1 MSQIKQNSIYRRLF
15 ALAIPVSIGQ
25 AGNIIAN
32 IVDTIMLG
40 KYDADHMIASASGF
54 QVFIMPFIF
63 LIGICIGTTT
73 IVAKSVGEG
82 KKPSI
87 LGSAFLTYFIA
98 GIFVASLLWGL
109 SNNMHW
115 FHPDQNIQALTSP
128 YLKWLGL
135 SVLPIVI
142 FLTLKQFFE
151 GYELSILTTII
162 SLVANGLN
170 IVLNYAFIFGNWG
183 MEPMGVEG
191 AGIATFISRVV
202 AVPLFLLLISL
213 VKSHKEKISLK
224 GLKPEWSK
232 CKELLLL
239 GIPMGFQMF
248 IEVVAF
254 AMAGIMTGWIG
265 NDEQAAHQIA
275 LQLAAFTFLIA
286 SGFSS
291 AATVLAGQFLGERNK
306 KKLKELIKK
315 VLLLILVY
323 EVVSAIALLSLS
335 GYFPYLFL
343 KKEELEIIVFASLL
357 IKLAAIFQIP
367 DGLQNMLH
375 GLLRGLQDVKWPTYL
390 SIASHW
396 GITLLGGYLLA
407 FHTSLGIIGI
417 WLGFIIGLTVLSILL
432 LIRLKRTYK
441 LIEI

>member
-1 MSQIKQNSIYRRLF
+1 
-15 ALAIPVSIGQ
+15 
-25 AGNIIAN
+25 
-32 IVDTIMLG
+32 
-40 KYDADHMIASASGF
+40 
-54 QVFIMPFIF
+54 
-63 LIGICIGTTT
+63 
-73 IVAKSVGEG
+73 
-82 KKPSI
+82 
-87 LGSAFLTYFIA
+87 
-98 GIFVASLLWGL
+98 
-109 SNNMHW
+109 
-115 FHPDQNIQALTSP
+115 
-128 YLKWLGL
+128 
-135 SVLPIVI
+135 
-142 FLTLKQFFE
+142 
-151 GYELSILTTII
+151 
-162 SLVANGLN
+162 
-170 IVLNYAFIFGNWG
+170 
-183 MEPMGVEG
+183 
-191 AGIATFISRVV
+191 
-202 AVPLFLLLISL
+202 
-213 VKSHKEKISLK
+213 
-224 GLKPEWSK
+224 
-232 CKELLLL
+232 
-239 GIPMGFQMF
+239 MGFQMF

-407 FHTSLGIIGI
+407 FHTSLRIIGI